1 MYVIKSISFYA
12 KIPSTSYRN
21 LYALYRPGNWYSI
34 CNEMMHHP
42 SDSVVH
48 FASVDFRC
56 ALDLQNRV
64 VLPFDRLMARHWLVV
79 QYTCK
84 SFTFSSLFQFLIFPT
99 NRRHRYKTVPC
110 SDIKTLKLQ
119 FTKRLTIYIFVIK
132 LLRLSLDWNLVC
144 MQTKTI
150 FIDLE
155 LITRH
160 ISLLYNRT

>member
-48 FASVDFRC
+48 FTSVDFRC

-110 SDIKTLKLQ
+110 SDIKTVAIYKKTNNIHICYKIIAIKFRLKSGVYADQNYLHWSG
-119 FTKRLTIYIFVIK
+119 TNNTTY
-132 LLRLSLDWNLVC
+132 
-144 MQTKTI
+144 
-150 FIDLE
+150 
-155 LITRH
+155 
-160 ISLLYNRT
+160 